1 MEDLKECSKSC
12 YKLLLYMTQN
22 KVDFG
27 EFIEFSVSKRF
38 GIIKL
43 NRVHRANALTI
54 DMVKN
59 LKKAIEYCQNN
70 EKIRGIIL
78 TGKGTTF
85 TTGLDMDTIDGSDHM
100 AIKDYEKTAAN
111 IAELLFNGKPTI
123 CAVNGRAM
131 GDGVAYSLCSDY
143 RIAIKESFFM
153 MPEIKSGIFP
163 GAGTIVL
170 MTRMIGIPWT
180 KRILMF
186 AEKIP
191 AEKALEI
198 GLIDK
203 IVDNREELMEETMK
217 KARFLFTKNQPALNL
232 IKLCSNHLSD
242 KSYNKAY
249 AFEKEALLGWA
260 EEEDKMQFVNKFR
273 EKIK

>member
-1 MEDLKECSKSC
+1 MILNNE
-12 YKLLLYMTQN
+12 
-22 KVDFG
+22 DFG

-59 LKKAIEYCQNN
+59 LKKALIHCQNN

-78 TGKGTTF
+78 TGNGTTF
-85 TTGLDMDTIDGSDHM
+85 TTGLDMDTIDGSDQV
-100 AIKDYEKTAAN
+100 AVREYEKTAAD
-111 IAELLFNGKPTI
+111 IAELIFNGKPTI

-131 GDGVAYSLCSDY
+131 GDGVAYALCSDY

-170 MTRMIGIPWT
+170 LTRMIGIPWT

-186 AEKIP
+186 AEKIST
-191 AEKALEI
+191 EKALEI
-198 GLIDK
+198 GLIDH
-203 IVDNREELMEETMK
+203 IVDNREELMEETMR

-242 KSYNKAY
+242 KSYNDAY
-249 AFEKEALLGWA
+249 SLEKEALMGWA
-260 EEEDKMQFVNKFR
+260 EEKDKLQFVENFRNKLMN
-273 EKIK
+273 K